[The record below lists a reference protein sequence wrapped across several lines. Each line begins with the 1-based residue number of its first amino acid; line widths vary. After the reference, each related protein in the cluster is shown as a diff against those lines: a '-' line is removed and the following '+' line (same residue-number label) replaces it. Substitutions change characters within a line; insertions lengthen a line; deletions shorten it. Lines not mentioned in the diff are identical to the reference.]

1 MQKKILSAL
10 LPLILCF
17 TLILP
22 GCSTDGQTAAP
33 DRSVLPESLQ
43 SLSFDEHLDISV
55 GYWNIEEM
63 VKASQPDG
71 MTRYIEELFNITLHP
86 VSVT

>member
-22 GCSTDGQTAAP
+22 GCSADGQTAAP

-43 SLSFDEHLDISV
+43 SLSLRNIWIS
-55 GYWNIEEM
+55 
-63 VKASQPDG
+63 ASATG
-71 MTRYIEELFNITLHP
+71 ISRKW
-86 VSVT
+86 